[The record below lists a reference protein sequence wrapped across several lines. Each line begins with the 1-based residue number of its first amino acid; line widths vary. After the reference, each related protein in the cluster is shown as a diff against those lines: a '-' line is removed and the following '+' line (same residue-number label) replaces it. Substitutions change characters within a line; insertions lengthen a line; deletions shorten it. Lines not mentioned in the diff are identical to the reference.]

1 MALVTPSVLPQ
12 ENGAKNYSSHSKVR
26 QEQQLEDHAALLR
39 DKIFNV
45 IPGTVNT
52 QCGTASKNRK
62 NKSGIDYSDDEVFQ
76 LPQVQDMP
84 IAGSSHGHKVTFRS
98 PVV

>member
-1 MALVTPSVLPQ
+1 M
-12 ENGAKNYSSHSKVR
+12 
-26 QEQQLEDHAALLR
+26 
-39 DKIFNV
+39 
-45 IPGTVNT
+45 

-62 NKSGIDYSDDEVFQ
+62 GKSGSDYSDDEVFQ